1 MTPNQEDG
9 SVEAEDEESA
19 QAWIGG
25 GGENP
30 EYYSDRMG
38 HFRKVRDSLLNME
51 TLYGSSMSPH
61 RTI

>member
-1 MTPNQEDG
+1 MRR
-9 SVEAEDEESA
+9 A
-19 QAWIGG
+19 QAWIGDL
-25 GGENP
+25 EEKNP

-38 HFRKVRDSLLNME
+38 HFRKKVGTLSLNMG